1 MAILINSILY
11 TSSGCFAATFPSR
24 GRFKRDRIT
33 LMNLKGGEYGK
44 KQKRTEERNEEGDE
58 GQDEDKA

>member
-1 MAILINSILY
+1 MTILINSILY
-11 TSSGCFAATFPSR
+11 TSSGCFAATFSSR
-24 GRFKRDRIT
+24 GRLKRDRIT

-44 KQKRTEERNEEGDE
+44 KQKRNEEGDE